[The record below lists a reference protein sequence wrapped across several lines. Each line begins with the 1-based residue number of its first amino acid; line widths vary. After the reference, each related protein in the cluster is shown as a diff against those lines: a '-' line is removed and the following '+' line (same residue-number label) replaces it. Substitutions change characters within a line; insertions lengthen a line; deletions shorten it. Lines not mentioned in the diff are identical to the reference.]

1 MASLLRRPELMWI
14 SRRPSR
20 RRYAACPLVLRDG
33 IEPSKGVLPMAEN
46 DLSAALDRWEGEG
59 GPDLPAWAARLP
71 ANELAETERRVLI
84 ALGAAVVAEWN
95 AIDTELQR
103 VLFRHAAGW
112 ASETALLRQQIA
124 RFLHDH
130 KDDEATAREPAE
142 GSTKTPRADR

>member
-1 MASLLRRPELMWI
+1 
-14 SRRPSR
+14 
-20 RRYAACPLVLRDG
+20 
-33 IEPSKGVLPMAEN
+33 MAEN

-130 KDDEATAREPAE
+130 KDHEATAREPAE